1 MASTRQDFER
11 YVQWLYQPDKQVPE
25 DVRRLATLALGNF
38 DELAGTSR
46 QRNQR
51 STYLVGLLRRELGN
65 TVAAAPTAAVE
76 GEGDAGTWPWARLRH
91 LTLGPFRG
99 FRIAEPF
106 DLSKQITLFYG
117 PNGSGK
123 TSLCEGLEYA
133 LLGDVEEAGNKR
145 IAARTYLANV
155 HDRRFDPPVLRATDQ
170 HGREVDVLASL
181 DTYRFCFIE
190 KNRIDAFSRIAARPN
205 AQRAELIATLFGMD
219 QFNEFVSHF
228 NESIDGQ
235 LVLIGERQNTLAAR
249 RNALAADRTTVEGEA
264 ASQQV
269 LSDEEAALAKE
280 YAADA
285 TYEALR
291 NLIGTPQAPG
301 RLQELEGILEAVPPN
316 VLGVTRQGLLDALDK
331 ARQCG
336 EGLDAII
343 AALRAKS
350 DQVSFKALYDS
361 VLALRDVVGDRC
373 PACDT
378 PLDGQPHVATN
389 PYQKAADGLRQLEE
403 LGALQDQQQTAETT
417 LGKMSRELRQ
427 MFGPIAAFLAAQDE
441 EGTATG
447 RWVAQLPGEPSG
459 RWWSVIYPKAAAVEA
474 NIPSLDE
481 ILAVVDHMAAQDD
494 ATRKAQQDRQPHVAE
509 RRRLSEFLLRVQAQN
524 LKRQQLKENVEAAM
538 NRIKA
543 FDDINAELITQ
554 AEQEKLDIARDTP
567 FKAGYDRFLEELR
580 TYRDQLPEQLMAGLN
595 DAAKDLYNAFN
606 RNDRNEDKLSALH
619 LPLAGDGKIEIS
631 FRGNP
636 DARLDALHILSEGHV
651 RCLGLAILMA
661 KAKSIG
667 CPVIVFDDAI
677 NAIDNDHR
685 GGIREAIF
693 ESDQFAQTQL
703 IVTCHSNEFIKD
715 IQQHLPAQRRGSCQ
729 VYLFRHHDGNY
740 QPRVAGNIPTANYI
754 AKARAARDAL
764 NDREALAASRQALEM
779 LSEKTWRWLGSHDQG
794 LLNLLLAGVGAEP
807 GLRNLCEALVKKL
820 RDAQTFN
827 HANKDPL
834 LTAYGQ
840 ILGIPVTN
848 LVWTY
853 LNKGTHEEAERD
865 DFDGELVETLVQTLE
880 ELDRLDLRPG
890 R

>member
-1 MASTRQDFER
+1 MASARQDFER
-11 YVQWLYQPDKQVPE
+11 YVRWLYQPEKQVPE
-25 DVRRLATLALGNF
+25 DVRRLATLALQNF

-46 QRNQR
+46 QRSQR
-51 STYLVGLLRRELGN
+51 SSYLVGLVRTSLAN
-65 TVAAAPTAAVE
+65 TVAAPPTEAVE
-76 GEGDAGTWPWARLRH
+76 ANAGTWPWVKLRH

-99 FRIAEPF
+99 FRTPEPF
-106 DLSKQITLFYG
+106 DLSKQIILFYG

-145 IAARTYLANV
+145 IPARTYLANV
-155 HDRRFDPPVLRATDQ
+155 HDRRFVPPVLKATDQ
-170 HGREVDVLASL
+170 NGREVDVVASL

-219 QFNEFVSHF
+219 QFNEFVGHF

-249 RNALAADRTTVEGEA
+249 RNELAADRTTVESEA
-264 ASQQV
+264 EFQQV
-269 LSDEEAALAKE
+269 LADEEAALARE
-280 YAADA
+280 YAPDT
-285 TYEALR
+285 TYEALK
-291 NLIGTPQAPG
+291 NLIGTAEAPG
-301 RLQELEGILEAVPPN
+301 RLQELDSILEAVPPN
-316 VLGVTRQGLLDALDK
+316 VLGITRQGLMEALDK
-331 ARQCG
+331 AQRCD
-336 EGLDAII
+336 EELDAIV
-343 AALRAKS
+343 ASLRAKS

-361 VLALRDVVGDRC
+361 VLALREVVGERC

-389 PYQKAADGLRQLEE
+389 PYQKATDGLRQLQE
-403 LGALQDQQQTAETT
+403 LGALQDRQQTAETL
-417 LGKMSRELRQ
+417 LGQASRELRQ
-427 MFGPIAAFLAAQDE
+427 MFAPIATFLTTQAE
-441 EGTATG
+441 EDSATG
-447 RWVAQLPGEPSG
+447 RWIAQLQGEPVG
-459 RWWSVIYPKAAAVEA
+459 RWWSVLHPADAAPEA
-474 NIPSLDE
+474 GAPSLAK
-481 ILAVVDHMAAQDD
+481 ILAVVDRMAAQDD
-494 ATRKAQQDRQPHVAE
+494 TSRRAQQDRLPHVAE
-509 RRRLSEFLLRVQAQN
+509 RRRLSEFQLRVQAQD
-524 LKRQQLKENVEAAM
+524 LKRQQLTENVEAA
-538 NRIKA
+538 NSRIKA
-543 FDDINAELITQ
+543 FDETNAELIAQ
-554 AEQEKLDIARDTP
+554 AEQEKLDIARDAP
-567 FKAGYDRFLEELR
+567 FKVAYDRFLEELR
-580 TYRDQLPEQLMAGLN
+580 AYRDQLPEQLMTGLN

-606 RNDRNEDKLSALH
+606 RNDRDEDKLSALH

-636 DARLDALHILSEGHV
+636 DARMDALHVLSEGHI

-677 NAIDNDHR
+677 NAIDHDHR

-715 IQQHLPAQRRGSCQ
+715 IQQHLPVQRRGSCQ

-754 AKARAARDAL
+754 AKARAAREAL

-807 GLRNLCEALVKKL
+807 TLRNLCEALVKKL

-834 LTAYGQ
+834 MTAYGRV
-840 ILGIPVTN
+840 LGIPVNN

-865 DFDGELVETLVQTLE
+865 DFDGELVETVVQTLE

>member
-1 MASTRQDFER
+1 MASARQDFER
-11 YVQWLYQPDKQVPE
+11 YVRWLYQPEKQVPE
-25 DVRRLATLALGNF
+25 DVRRLATLALQNF

-46 QRNQR
+46 QRSQR
-51 STYLVGLLRRELGN
+51 SSYLVGLVRTNLAN
-65 TVAAAPTAAVE
+65 TVAAPPAEAVE
-76 GEGDAGTWPWARLRH
+76 ANAGTWPWVKLRH

-99 FRIAEPF
+99 FRTLEPF
-106 DLSKQITLFYG
+106 DLSKQIILFYG

-155 HDRRFDPPVLRATDQ
+155 HDRRFVPPVLKATDQ
-170 HGREVDVLASL
+170 HGREVDVVASL

-219 QFNEFVSHF
+219 QFNEFVGHF

-249 RNALAADRTTVEGEA
+249 RNALAADRTTVESEA
-264 ASQQV
+264 ESQQV
-269 LSDEEAALAKE
+269 LADEEAALARE
-280 YAADA
+280 YAPDT
-285 TYEALR
+285 TYEALK
-291 NLIGTPQAPG
+291 NLIGTAEAPG
-301 RLQELEGILEAVPPN
+301 RLQELDSILEAVPPN
-316 VLGVTRQGLLDALDK
+316 VLGITRQGLMEALDK
-331 ARQCG
+331 AQRCG
-336 EGLDAII
+336 EELDAIV
-343 AALRAKS
+343 ASLRAKS

-361 VLALRDVVGDRC
+361 VLALREVVGERC

-378 PLDGQPHVATN
+378 PLDGQPHVATD
-389 PYQKAADGLRQLEE
+389 PYQKATDGLRQLQE
-403 LGALQDQQQTAETT
+403 LGALQDRQQTAETL
-417 LGKMSRELRQ
+417 LGQASRELRQ
-427 MFGPIAAFLAAQDE
+427 MFAPIATFLTTQAE
-441 EGTATG
+441 EDSATG
-447 RWVAQLPGEPSG
+447 RWIAQLQGEPVG
-459 RWWSVIYPKAAAVEA
+459 RWWSVLHPAAAAPEA
-474 NIPSLDE
+474 GAPSLAK
-481 ILAVVDHMAAQDD
+481 ILAVVDRMAAQDD
-494 ATRKAQQDRQPHVAE
+494 TSRRAQQDRLPHIAE
-509 RRRLSEFLLRVQAQN
+509 RRRLSEFQLRVQAQD
-524 LKRQQLKENVEAAM
+524 LKRQQLTENVEAAKG
-538 NRIKA
+538 RIKA
-543 FDDINAELITQ
+543 FDETNAELIAQ
-554 AEQEKLDIARDTP
+554 AEQEKLDIARDAP
-567 FKAGYDRFLEELR
+567 FKVAYDRFLEELR
-580 TYRDQLPEQLMAGLN
+580 AYRDQLPEQLMTGLN

-606 RNDRNEDKLSALH
+606 RNDRDEDKLSALH
-619 LPLAGDGKIEIS
+619 LPLTGDGKIEIS

-636 DARLDALHILSEGHV
+636 DARMDALHVLSEGHI

-677 NAIDNDHR
+677 NAIDHDHR

-715 IQQHLPAQRRGSCQ
+715 IQQHLPVQRRGSCQ

-754 AKARAARDAL
+754 AKARAAREAL

-807 GLRNLCEALVKKL
+807 ALRNLCEALVKKL

-827 HANKDPL
+827 HSNKDPL
-834 LTAYGQ
+834 MTAYGRV
-840 ILGIPVTN
+840 LGIPVNN

-865 DFDGELVETLVQTLE
+865 DFDGELVETVVQTLE

>member
-1 MASTRQDFER
+1 MASARQDFER
-11 YVQWLYQPDKQVPE
+11 YVRWLYQPEKQVPE
-25 DVRRLATLALGNF
+25 DVRRLATLALQNF

-46 QRNQR
+46 QRSQR
-51 STYLVGLLRRELGN
+51 SSYLVALVRTNLAN
-65 TVAAAPTAAVE
+65 TVAAPPAEALEAN
-76 GEGDAGTWPWARLRH
+76 AGTWPWVKLRH

-99 FRIAEPF
+99 FRTPEPF
-106 DLSKQITLFYG
+106 DLSKQIILFYG

-155 HDRRFDPPVLRATDQ
+155 HDRRFVPPVLKATDQ
-170 HGREVDVLASL
+170 HGREVDVVASL

-219 QFNEFVSHF
+219 QFNEFVGHF

-249 RNALAADRTTVEGEA
+249 RNALAADRTTVESEA
-264 ASQQV
+264 ESQQV
-269 LSDEEAALAKE
+269 LADEEAALARE
-280 YAADA
+280 YAPDT
-285 TYEALR
+285 TYEALK
-291 NLIGTPQAPG
+291 NLIGTAEAPG
-301 RLQELEGILEAVPPN
+301 RLQELDSILEAVPPN
-316 VLGVTRQGLLDALDK
+316 VLGITRQGLMEALDK
-331 ARQCG
+331 AQRCG
-336 EGLDAII
+336 EELDAIV
-343 AALRAKS
+343 ASLRAKS

-361 VLALRDVVGDRC
+361 VLALREVVGERC

-378 PLDGQPHVATN
+378 PLDGQPHVATD
-389 PYQKAADGLRQLEE
+389 PYQKATDGLRQLQE
-403 LGALQDQQQTAETT
+403 LGALQDRQQTAETL
-417 LGKMSRELRQ
+417 LGQASRELRQ
-427 MFGPIAAFLAAQDE
+427 MFAPIATFLTTQAE
-441 EGTATG
+441 EDSATG
-447 RWVAQLPGEPSG
+447 RWIAQLQGEPVG
-459 RWWSVIYPKAAAVEA
+459 RWWSVLHPAAAAPEA
-474 NIPSLDE
+474 GAPSLAK
-481 ILAVVDHMAAQDD
+481 ILAVVDRMAAQDD
-494 ATRKAQQDRQPHVAE
+494 TSRRAQQDRLPHIAE
-509 RRRLSEFLLRVQAQN
+509 RRRLSEFQLRVQAQD
-524 LKRQQLKENVEAAM
+524 LKRQQLTENVEAAKG
-538 NRIKA
+538 RIKA
-543 FDDINAELITQ
+543 FDETNAELIAQ
-554 AEQEKLDIARDTP
+554 AEQEKLDIARDAP
-567 FKAGYDRFLEELR
+567 FKVAYDRFLEELR
-580 TYRDQLPEQLMAGLN
+580 AYRDQLPEQLMTGLN

-606 RNDRNEDKLSALH
+606 RNDRDEDKLSALH
-619 LPLAGDGKIEIS
+619 LPLTGDGKIEIS

-636 DARLDALHILSEGHV
+636 DARMDALHVLSEGHI

-677 NAIDNDHR
+677 NAIDHDHR

-715 IQQHLPAQRRGSCQ
+715 IQQHLPVQRRGSCQ

-754 AKARAARDAL
+754 AKARAAREVL

-807 GLRNLCEALVKKL
+807 ALRNLCEALVKKL

-827 HANKDPL
+827 HTNKDPL
-834 LTAYGQ
+834 MTAYGRV
-840 ILGIPVTN
+840 LGIPVNN

-865 DFDGELVETLVQTLE
+865 DFDGELVETVVQTLE